1 MLNLKL
7 NVMKTKLLTFLILG
21 ISYFGYSQDSL
32 QDSYTLKKS
41 FTTFDFGVGTH
52 WVDNRNINFGAYT
65 VNTDK
70 RYPTYNFGLFFTST
84 NLINDPKNIFNFK
97 TGLLLNSNYADLTDS
112 IGAQY
117 QFSETNLSLPIMIG
131 TRIPVNYNT
140 STDKFYK
147 AVNLNIGGY
156 ISLPMFPN
164 LHQKGEAYIPSE
176 EFMSDYIKYGMI
188 AEIIYTAT
196 NKEGK
201 GHRFGLRTIFDFR
214 SVTKLKDEIYGI
226 TPAYTTLSLFYVIQ
240 TY

>member
-1 MLNLKL
+1 
-7 NVMKTKLLTFLILG
+7 MKKIIIILLIL
-21 ISYFGYSQDSL
+21 STTYWGYSQDTL
-32 QDSYTLKKS
+32 QDPYALKKS

-52 WVDNRNINFGAYT
+52 WVDNRNINFGDYT
-65 VNTDK
+65 VVTDK
-70 RYPTYNFGLFFTST
+70 RHPTYNFGLFFTST

-97 TGLLLNSNYADLTDS
+97 TGLLLNSNYTDLTDS

-147 AVNLNIGGY
+147 AVDLNIGGY

-164 LHQKGEAYIPSE
+164 LYQKGEAYIPSE
-176 EFMSDYIKYGMI
+176 EFMSDYLKYGMI

-201 GHRFGLRTIFDFR
+201 GHRFGLRTIIDFR
-214 SVTKLKDEIYGI
+214 SVTKLKDKIYGI